1 MDLTNR
7 ELFAVKLRRQKKEQ
21 TLDKKRLNL
30 YTVSTSSVPLVL
42 GTLEQQLSQ
51 VMSSGKD
58 SAEIV
63 YALLQILSGR
73 AQEQDSDLYNDRV
86 SEALDCLQ
94 V

>member
-21 TLDKKRLNL
+21 MLDKKRLNL
-30 YTVSTSSVPLVL
+30 YTVATSSVPLVL
-42 GTLEQQLSQ
+42 GTLEQQLFQ

-58 SAEIV
+58 TATIV

-73 AQEQDSDLYNDRV
+73 A
-86 SEALDCLQ
+86 
-94 V
+94 